1 MNAPTKKLDKAQK
14 LTPMMAQFLAI
25 KEGVGPEA
33 LLFYR
38 MGDFYELFFDDA
50 VRAAAAL
57 DIALTKRGKHQGEP
71 IPMCGVPVHASE
83 VYLQRLI
90 KKGFRVA
97 VCEQTESPAE
107 AKKRGYKSVV
117 KREVVRLVTPGTLTE
132 DALLDARGTNL
143 ILALTRTAAGDY
155 GLAWADVS
163 DGTFQTSPSDAKSF
177 SAQIAALS
185 PSEVVLPEPLYR
197 DAEFMAS
204 LPLEGVALTPQ
215 PDIKFDIRAGERRLS
230 ERFEVGELA
239 GLGDF
244 SKAEIS
250 AAGALLDYLLLTQA
264 GAPVQLSAPKAT
276 KTSGFMAIDPATRAS
291 LEIDR
296 TQKNTRAGSLLSV
309 IDRTITGPGAR
320 ELSDRINRPLLD
332 VKEIQARHDAVEF
345 FTREDALRQTLRG
358 HLRSAGDMARSVSRL
373 VLGRGGP
380 RDLQALA
387 NTLKLGEI
395 ITAAFAEK
403 PGVTPPANTEDAL
416 EGISLASKPDIA
428 TIARDL
434 AKALQSDVPMLARD
448 GGFVATGWSPEID
461 KLKTLRDDSRRLIAG
476 LQADYA
482 KLANVPTLKIK
493 HNNVLGYFV
502 EVTPKHADVMLN
514 KGPDSPFIHKQTL
527 VSGVRFTT
535 VELADL
541 DSKIASAAERVT
553 ALEVDVFNQFVE
565 RLRDRVEIIRNMA
578 RCLSRLDVQAGWA
591 VWAEENKAV
600 RPVMSD
606 SPDFKIT
613 GGRHSVVEEA
623 LRKSG
628 APAFTANDCALSAGG
643 KIAPRLTL
651 ITGPNMAGKST
662 YLRQN
667 ALMFILAQAGGFVP
681 AARAE
686 IGVADRLFSRVG
698 ASDDLSK
705 GRSTFMTEMIETAAI
720 LNQATE
726 RSFVILDEIGRGTST
741 FDGLSIAWASVEH
754 LLEVNKS
761 RALFATHY
769 HELTELIDELDGAA
783 NASLRAKEWDGEL
796 VFLHD
801 VKPGAADRS
810 YGVQVAKLA
819 GLPPAAV
826 ARARAVLERLE
837 ADSLNTAAAP
847 IGLPLFSAAAPAPAK
862 PSELD
867 LALSRLDVDSLTP
880 RKALDLLYELS
891 GKAADKIGKDKIG

>member
-1 MNAPTKKLDKAQK
+1 MNAPAKTSDKAQK
-14 LTPMMAQFLAI
+14 LTPMMAQYMGI
-25 KEGVGPEA
+25 KQEVGPEA

-57 DIALTKRGKHQGEP
+57 DIALTKRGKHLGEP

-107 AKKRGYKSVV
+107 AKKRGYKAVV
-117 KREVVRLVTPGTLTE
+117 RREVVRLVTPGTLTE
-132 DALLDARGTNL
+132 DALLDARGSNL
-143 ILALTRTAAGDY
+143 ILSMTRTAAGDV

-163 DGTFQTSPSDAKSF
+163 DGTFQTSGVSAKDLP
-177 SAQIAALS
+177 AQIAALR
-185 PSEVVLPEPLYR
+185 PRELVLPEGLYQ
-197 DAEFMAS
+197 DSDFMSALS
-204 LPLEGVALTPQ
+204 LDGIALTPQ
-215 PDIKFDIRAGERRLS
+215 PETKFNVRAGTRRLA
-230 ERFEVGELA
+230 ERFKVDSLE
-239 GLGDF
+239 GLGAF
-244 SKAEIS
+244 SNAEVS

-264 GAPVQLSAPKAT
+264 GSPVQLSAPRA
-276 KTSGFMAIDPATRAS
+276 SQAHQFLAIDAATRAS
-291 LEIDR
+291 LEIDK

-320 ELSDRINRPLLD
+320 LLSDHLNRPLVD
-332 VKEIQARHDAVEF
+332 VTEIEARQEAVAFLLKKE
-345 FTREDALRQTLRG
+345 ALRRDLRE

-380 RDLQALA
+380 RDLQAMA
-387 NTLKLGEI
+387 NTLKLGEKI
-395 ITAAFAEK
+395 AASFASLPKTELPKHIQTAL
-403 PGVTPPANTEDAL
+403 T
-416 EGISLASKPDIA
+416 GISLSNKPDIA
-428 TIARDL
+428 VLARDVS
-434 AKALQSDVPMLARD
+434 KALLPEVPMLARD
-448 GGFVATGWSPEID
+448 GGFVAPGWSPEID
-461 KLKTLRDDSRRLIAG
+461 NLKALRDDSRRLIAG

-482 KLANVPTLKIK
+482 KTADVPSLKIK

-502 EVTPKHADVMLN
+502 EVTPKHADTMLN
-514 KGPDSPFIHKQTL
+514 KGPESPFIHKQTL

-535 VELADL
+535 VELAEL

-553 ALEVDVFNQFVE
+553 ALEIDVFNHFAALAAQHVD
-565 RLRDRVEIIRNMA
+565 LIRDMA
-578 RCLSRLDVQAGWA
+578 SCLSQLDVQSAWA
-591 VWAEENKAV
+591 SWAEETKAV
-600 RPVMSD
+600 RPKVTKG
-606 SPDFKIT
+606 PEFKIE
-613 GGRHSVVEEA
+613 GGRHPVVEEA

-628 APAFTANDCALSAGG
+628 APPFTSNDCALSSDG
-643 KIAPRLTL
+643 KISPRLTL

-681 AARAE
+681 AERAE

-705 GRSTFMTEMIETAAI
+705 GRSTFMVEMIETAAI
-720 LNQATE
+720 LNQATD

-761 RALFATHY
+761 RVLFATHY
-769 HELTELIDELDGAA
+769 HELTELIDELDHAE
-783 NASLRAKEWDGEL
+783 NASLRAKEWDGDL

-819 GLPPAAV
+819 GLPLAAV
-826 ARARAVLERLE
+826 ERARAVLDRLE
-837 ADSLNTAAAP
+837 ADAATTASAP
-847 IGLPLFSAAAPAPAK
+847 SALPLFSAAVTAPPK

-867 LALSRLDVDSLTP
+867 LALSRLDVDSLSP
-880 RKALDLLYELS
+880 RQALDLLYELKT
-891 GKAADKIGKDKIG
+891 KALDKA

>member
-1 MNAPTKKLDKAQK
+1 MNAPTKPADKAHK
-14 LTPMMAQFLAI
+14 LTPMMAQFMAI
-25 KEGVGPEA
+25 KDGVGPEA

-57 DIALTKRGKHQGEP
+57 DIALTKRGKHLGEP
-71 IPMCGVPVHASE
+71 IPMCGVPVHSSE

-117 KREVVRLVTPGTLTE
+117 RREVVRLVTPGTLTE
-132 DALLDARGTNL
+132 DALLDARGSNL
-143 ILALTRTAAGDY
+143 ILALARTPAGDH

-163 DGTFQTSPSDAKSF
+163 DGTFKTASTSAKDLP
-177 SAQIAALS
+177 AHIAALS
-185 PSEVVLPEPLYR
+185 PRELVLPEGLYR
-197 DAEFMAS
+197 DADAMAA
-204 LPLEGVALTPQ
+204 LALDGIALTPQ
-215 PDIKFDIRAGERRLS
+215 PEMKFDIRSGERRIA
-230 ERFEVGELA
+230 ERFKVGDLD

-244 SKAEIS
+244 SKGEIA

-264 GAPVQLSAPKAT
+264 GSPVQLSAPKPS
-276 KTSGFMAIDPATRAS
+276 KTSGFLAIDPATRAS
-291 LEIDR
+291 LEIDK
-296 TQKNTRAGSLLSV
+296 TQKGTRAGSLLAV
-309 IDRTITGPGAR
+309 IDRTVTGPGAR
-320 ELSDRINRPLLD
+320 ELSARLNRPLLD
-332 VKEIQARHDAVEF
+332 VADISARHDAVEF
-345 FTREDALRQTLRG
+345 FAKQESLRQALRG
-358 HLRSAGDMARSVSRL
+358 HLRGAGDMARAASRL
-373 VLGRGGP
+373 ALGRGGP
-380 RDLQALA
+380 RDLQTLA
-387 NTLKLGEI
+387 NTLKLGETI
-395 ITAAFAEK
+395 VAAFASMPDAK
-403 PGVTPPANTEDAL
+403 PPAKTESAL
-416 EGISLASKPDIA
+416 SGISLSNKSEVAIL
-428 TIARDL
+428 ARDI
-434 AKALQSDVPMLARD
+434 AKALMPDVPMLARD
-448 GGFVATGWSPEID
+448 GGFIAMGWSPEID
-461 KLKTLRDDSRRLIAG
+461 QLKSLRDDSRRLIAG

-482 KLANVPTLKIK
+482 KLANVPSLKIK

-502 EVTPKHADVMLN
+502 EVTPKHADTMLS
-514 KGPDSPFIHKQTL
+514 KGPESPFIHKQTL

-535 VELADL
+535 VELAEL

-553 ALEVDVFNQFVE
+553 ALEVAVFEAFTARVTEHVE
-565 RLRDRVEIIRNMA
+565 TIREMA
-578 RCLSRLDVQAGWA
+578 ASLSQLDVQAGWA
-591 VWAEENKAV
+591 VWASENKAV
-600 RPVMSD
+600 RPVMKDASD
-606 SPDFKIT
+606 FEIK
-613 GGRHSVVEEA
+613 GGRHPVVEDA

-628 APAFTANDCALSAGG
+628 APAFTANDCALSSKG
-643 KIAPRLTL
+643 KTAPRLTL

-681 AARAE
+681 AASAV

-754 LLEVNKS
+754 LLSVNKS

-769 HELTELIDELDGAA
+769 HELTELIDALDGAE
-783 NASLRAKEWDGEL
+783 NASLRAKEWDGDL

-819 GLPPAAV
+819 GLPIAAV
-826 ARARAVLERLE
+826 ERAREVLERLE
-837 ADSLNTAAAP
+837 SESVNTASAP
-847 IGLPLFSAAAPAPAK
+847 VGLPLFTAAVTAPPK

-867 LALSRLDVDSLTP
+867 LALARLDVDSLSP
-880 RKALDLLYELS
+880 RQALDLLYELK
-891 GKAADKIGKDKIG
+891 GKAKDKAG

>member
-1 MNAPTKKLDKAQK
+1 MNAPTKPADKAHK
-14 LTPMMAQFLAI
+14 LTPMMAQFMAI
-25 KEGVGPEA
+25 KDGVGPEA

-57 DIALTKRGKHQGEP
+57 DIALTKRGKHLGEP
-71 IPMCGVPVHASE
+71 IPMCGVPVHSSE

-117 KREVVRLVTPGTLTE
+117 RREVVRLVTPGTLTE
-132 DALLDARGTNL
+132 DALLDARGSNL
-143 ILALTRTAAGDY
+143 ILALARTPAGDH

-163 DGTFQTSPSDAKSF
+163 DGTFKTASTSAKDLP
-177 SAQIAALS
+177 AHIAALS
-185 PSEVVLPEPLYR
+185 PRELVLPEGLYR
-197 DAEFMAS
+197 DADAMAA
-204 LPLEGVALTPQ
+204 LALDGIALTPQ
-215 PDIKFDIRAGERRLS
+215 PEMKFDIRSGERRIA
-230 ERFEVGELA
+230 ERFKVGDLD

-244 SKAEIS
+244 SKGEIA

-264 GAPVQLSAPKAT
+264 GSPVQLSAPKPS
-276 KTSGFMAIDPATRAS
+276 KTSGFLAIDPATRAS
-291 LEIDR
+291 LEIDK
-296 TQKNTRAGSLLSV
+296 TQKGTRAGSLLAV
-309 IDRTITGPGAR
+309 IDRTVTGPGAR
-320 ELSDRINRPLLD
+320 ELSARLNRPLLD
-332 VKEIQARHDAVEF
+332 VADISARHDAVEF
-345 FTREDALRQTLRG
+345 FAKQESLRQALRG
-358 HLRSAGDMARSVSRL
+358 HLRGAGDMARAASRL
-373 VLGRGGP
+373 ALGRGGP
-380 RDLQALA
+380 RDLQTLA
-387 NTLKLGEI
+387 NTLKLGETI
-395 ITAAFAEK
+395 VAAFASMPDAK
-403 PGVTPPANTEDAL
+403 PPAKTESAL
-416 EGISLASKPDIA
+416 SGISLSNKSEVAIL
-428 TIARDL
+428 ARDI
-434 AKALQSDVPMLARD
+434 AKALMPDVPMLARD
-448 GGFVATGWSPEID
+448 GGFIAMGWSPEID
-461 KLKTLRDDSRRLIAG
+461 QLKTLRDDSRRLIAG

-482 KLANVPTLKIK
+482 KLANVPSLKIK

-502 EVTPKHADVMLN
+502 EVTPKHADTMLS
-514 KGPDSPFIHKQTL
+514 KGPESPFIHKQTL

-535 VELADL
+535 VELAEL

-553 ALEVDVFNQFVE
+553 ALEVAVFEAFTARVTEHVE
-565 RLRDRVEIIRNMA
+565 TIREMA
-578 RCLSRLDVQAGWA
+578 ASLSQLDVQAGWA
-591 VWAEENKAV
+591 VWASENKAV
-600 RPVMSD
+600 RPVMKDASD
-606 SPDFKIT
+606 FEIK
-613 GGRHSVVEEA
+613 GGRHPVVEDA

-628 APAFTANDCALSAGG
+628 APAFTANDCALSSKG
-643 KIAPRLTL
+643 KTAPRLTL

-681 AARAE
+681 AASAV

-754 LLEVNKS
+754 LLSVNKS

-769 HELTELIDELDGAA
+769 HELTELIDALDGAE
-783 NASLRAKEWDGEL
+783 NASLRAKEWDGDL

-819 GLPPAAV
+819 GLPIAAV
-826 ARARAVLERLE
+826 ERAREVLERLE
-837 ADSLNTAAAP
+837 SESVNTASAP
-847 IGLPLFSAAAPAPAK
+847 VGLPLFTAAVTAPPK

-867 LALSRLDVDSLTP
+867 LALARLDVDSLSP
-880 RKALDLLYELS
+880 RQALDLLYELK
-891 GKAADKIGKDKIG
+891 GKAKDKAG

>member
-1 MNAPTKKLDKAQK
+1 MTAQPKPEKAHK

-33 LLFYR
+33 VLFYR

-57 DIALTKRGKHQGEP
+57 DIALTKRGKHLGEP
-71 IPMCGVPVHASE
+71 IPMCGVPVHSSE

-107 AKKRGYKSVV
+107 AKKRGSKSVV
-117 KREVVRLVTPGTLTE
+117 RREVVRLVTPGTLTE
-132 DALLDARGTNL
+132 DSLLDARGSNL
-143 ILALTRTAAGDY
+143 ILALARTPAGDH

-163 DGTFQTSPSDAKSF
+163 DGTFKTSASSAKDLPAQLAALRPRELILPEGFYRDAD
-177 SAQIAALS
+177 AMAALS
-185 PSEVVLPEPLYR
+185 
-197 DAEFMAS
+197 
-204 LPLEGVALTPQ
+204 LEGIALTPQ
-215 PDIKFDIRAGERRLS
+215 PATKFDIRAGERRLS
-230 ERFEVGELA
+230 ERFKVGDLE

-244 SKAEIS
+244 SKAEIA
-250 AAGALLDYLLLTQA
+250 AAGALLDYLTLTQA
-264 GAPVQLSAPKAT
+264 GAPVQLSAPKT
-276 KTSGFMAIDPATRAS
+276 SKTSGYLAIDPATRAS

-296 TQKNTRAGSLLSV
+296 TQKGTRSGSLLAV
-309 IDRTITGPGAR
+309 IDRTVTGPGAR
-320 ELSDRINRPLLD
+320 ELSARLNRPLLD
-332 VKEIQARHDAVEF
+332 VADINARLDGVAF
-345 FTREDALRQTLRG
+345 FMTEESLRQSMRG
-358 HLRSAGDMARSVSRL
+358 HLRGVGDMARAASRL
-373 VLGRGGP
+373 ALGRGGP

-387 NTLKLGEI
+387 NTLKLCETIVAG
-395 ITAAFAEK
+395 FAEK
-403 PGVTPPANTEDAL
+403 PDIKPPAATESAL
-416 EGISLASKPDIA
+416 RSISLSNKPEISVLV
-428 TIARDL
+428 RDL
-434 AKALQSDVPMLARD
+434 SKALQSDVPMLARD
-448 GGFVATGWSPEID
+448 GGFIATGWSPEID
-461 KLKTLRDDSRRLIAG
+461 TLKSLRDDSRRLIAG

-482 KLANVPTLKIK
+482 KLANITTLKIK

-502 EVTPKHADVMLN
+502 EVSPKHADAMLN
-514 KGPDSPFIHKQTL
+514 KGPESPFIHKQTL

-535 VELADL
+535 VELAEL

-553 ALEVDVFNQFVE
+553 ALEIDVFNGFVQRVTE
-565 RLRDRVEIIRNMA
+565 CVDRIRNMA
-578 RCLSRLDVQAGWA
+578 ACLARLDVQAAWA
-591 VWAEENKAV
+591 VWAAENKAV
-600 RPVMSD
+600 RPVISD
-606 SPDFKIT
+606 GPDFIIQ
-613 GGRHSVVEEA
+613 GGRHPVVEDA

-628 APAFTANDCALSAGG
+628 APAFTSNDCALSSAA
-643 KIAPRLTL
+643 KEQPRLTL

-667 ALMFILAQAGGFVP
+667 ALMFILAQSGGYVP
-681 AARAE
+681 ADTAE
-686 IGVADRLFSRVG
+686 IGVADQLFSRVG

-754 LLEVNKS
+754 LLTVNKS

-769 HELTELIDELDGAA
+769 HELTELIDGLDGAQ
-783 NASLRAKEWDGEL
+783 NASLRAKEWDGDL

-819 GLPPAAV
+819 GLPIAAV
-826 ARARAVLERLE
+826 DRARAVLEQLE
-837 ADSLNTAAAP
+837 SDSVNSAAAP
-847 IGLPLFSAAAPAPAK
+847 VGLPLFTAAVAAPAE
-862 PSELD
+862 PSALE
-867 LALSRLDVDSLTP
+867 LALARLDVDSLSP
-880 RKALDLLYELS
+880 RQALDLLYELH
-891 GKAADKIGKDKIG
+891 GKAQDKMKDKSG